1 MNIKI
6 FSSAFILLIM
16 FSGCALV
23 TDEYQK
29 NQRKVTQHLAAYHLL
44 KYATRRD

>member
-6 FSSAFILLIM
+6 FSSAFILLIS

-23 TDEYQK
+23 TDEYQA
-29 NQRKVTQHLAAYHLL
+29 NQEKLSHIY
-44 KYATRRD
+44 